1 MWKGHRLR
9 YSWRSCIAAMRTGE
23 VVLLYV
29 KISDMSLQE
38 RRGTLEP
45 SHVPKP
51 RAKPDGERGA
61 RKRKANANVVC
72 YWDLDRQA
80 WRCFHK
86 DRLIGCY
93 SISGFTKEKL
103 KEKEKKKKQKEN
115 E

>member
-9 YSWRSCIAAMRTGE
+9 YSWRSCVAAMRTGE

-45 SHVPKP
+45 SQIPKP
-51 RAKPDGERGA
+51 RAKPDGQAA

-86 DRLIGCY
+86 DRLIGWY